1 MTSEASIRT
10 IAVVIPARDEE
21 DLLPAAL
28 ESVRAAAAHPGV
40 ESVRVLTVVVADCC
54 TDATAAVSAEAGALV
69 VPVPF
74 RNVGQ
79 ARAAGVRAAL
89 GEIGGAPGGVWIA
102 STDADSTVRPDWLAF
117 QAARAAEGWDAVI
130 GTVTV
135 DRWPHGEAE
144 LADRYRRLYERS
156 RPPAHRQWDHPH
168 VHGANLGV
176 SSRAYAVAG
185 GFPPTPLDEDRGLVN
200 ALNRTGA
207 HILRT
212 ADSPVTTSARRTPR
226 AGGGFGDHLNGLVST
241 LGGVRARGEI
251 RPDRGRDPHLPE
263 DMVP

>member
-1 MTSEASIRT
+1 MTPEASIET

-21 DLLPAAL
+21 NLLPAAL
-28 ESVRAAAAHPGV
+28 ESVRAAAAHPGI

-54 TDATAAVSAEAGALV
+54 TDATAAVSREAGALV
-69 VPVPF
+69 VPVRF
-74 RNVGQ
+74 RNVGR

-89 GEIGGAPGGVWIA
+89 GAIGGAPGGVWIA

-135 DRWPHGEAE
+135 DRWPADKAE

-156 RPPAHRQWDHPH
+156 RPPAHRPWHHPH

-176 SSRAYAVAG
+176 SSHAYAVAG
-185 GFPPTPLDEDRGLVN
+185 GFPPTPLDEDRGLVE
-200 ALNRTGA
+200 ALERTGA
-207 HILRT
+207 HLLRT
-212 ADSPVTTSARRTPR
+212 PDCPVSTSTRRTPR
-226 AGGGFGDHLNGLVST
+226 ARGGFGDHLIDLDRT
-241 LGGVRARGEI
+241 LLDVRTR
-251 RPDRGRDPHLPE
+251 RQPTPP
-263 DMVP
+263 